1 MIQVTNEHKM
11 EIDLSL
17 FVMINNI
24 DDEKNI
30 WLCRQNQLKIC
41 YMIPF
46 MKRISADVNDRSS
59 SETLKKIFLMI
70 IRPISS
76 DKRT

>member
-1 MIQVTNEHKM
+1 M

-46 MKRISADVNDRSS
+46 MKRISADVNDSNDCAS
-59 SETLKKIFLMI
+59 HHDDHAGILVEA
-70 IRPISS
+70 
-76 DKRT
+76 DEH